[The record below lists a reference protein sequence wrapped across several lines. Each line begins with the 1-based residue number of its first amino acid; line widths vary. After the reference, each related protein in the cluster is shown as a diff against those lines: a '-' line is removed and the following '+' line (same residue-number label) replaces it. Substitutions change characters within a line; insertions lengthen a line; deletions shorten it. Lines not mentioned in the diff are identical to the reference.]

1 MKIAVVSPGVPME
14 IALNKESKRKTA
26 AVVALRNGERHFGS
40 DAVSLGVRYPQSCY
54 SFLLDLLGK
63 RVEHPQVQLFMAR
76 FPHYQIQAH
85 PERGTVMFQHDE
97 NTVYTVEE
105 LIGMILE
112 HAKSIA
118 ETYTEQKIKDA
129 VVTVPVYFNQAER
142 RALLEAASL
151 AQIQVLQLIS
161 EPMAVALNYGM
172 FRRKEINGTAR
183 NLMFYDMGSQ
193 DTTVSIVS
201 FQVIKTKERG
211 FTETHPQAQILG
223 IGYDRNLGGKSVQIK
238 LRDHL
243 ADKFNELKK
252 TKTDVR
258 TVPRAMAKLA
268 KEAERVKTVLSANS
282 QIYAQVENVME
293 DIDFRVEVT
302 RDTLESLNADFFLHV
317 TEPID
322 MSLKTAAMTMSE
334 IDEIILVGAGTRVP
348 KVQEKLQTYFGRELG
363 RNLNTDEAAAMG
375 AVYRA
380 ADLST
385 GFKVKKF
392 ITKDGVLFPIDVDF
406 EREYENDEGEKG
418 VKQVKRTLF
427 SKMNPYPQKK
437 IMTFNK
443 HTGDFTFFA
452 NLNELDHI
460 SKEEMARIGSLNLTE
475 VKVKGLAP
483 ILEKYAQQSNVESKG
498 VKAHFNLD
506 DSGLLGVSTVEA
518 VFEQTI
524 TVEEQ
529 EAQEKK
535 EEADQPEEA
544 KETEKDDSWSNLG
557 DTISNFFNKD
567 GDDKDKKDGADG
579 AQKEGDKDK
588 KKDKEDK
595 KKKEKAAKKPKIE
608 TIKEPLEFVTK
619 IVDLTPMSEEL
630 ITESMAKLKALN
642 DVDEL
647 KTAKETALNSLE
659 TFVID
664 VRDKLYQE
672 LWEKSSTEE
681 EREKFSAKCSEISD
695 WIDEEVSPDTELEP
709 LETRL
714 KELKDLTSSWFA
726 RVREHVDRPEA
737 LGALNQMMNTSHNF
751 LGKAKN
757 KTGEDGFFTEKELET
772 LEKKIQDIT
781 KWRDDKLA
789 DQDLQPMSE
798 MPKMTA
804 SSIAEKAL
812 ELDREVKYLINKAK
826 IAQAEKE
833 REKRLK
839 EAEEKKAKEEAEKKK
854 KKKDKKKKKAKKDD
868 ATSATED
875 TEEDS
880 KGEEQPEET
889 NDDET
894 EENSTT
900 DETPLN
906 EEVENQPDG
915 KTPDNDNEQI
925 IVEEE
930 GEEDSL
936 SQDGAAEVPVEE
948 ENTGHS
954 EL

>member
-524 TVEEQ
+524 T
-529 EAQEKK
+529 
-535 EEADQPEEA
+535 
-544 KETEKDDSWSNLG
+544 
-557 DTISNFFNKD
+557 
-567 GDDKDKKDGADG
+567 
-579 AQKEGDKDK
+579 DK